1 MSTDPL
7 HPSPRHAVVHARDGF
22 PLAARVYSPP
32 SEARATLL
40 VHSATASPQ
49 GYYARFAAYAAA
61 RGVRTLTYDYR
72 GVGGSRPGSLRALDA
87 RMSDWAELDAAAIA
101 AWVSERWEGPRV
113 ALGHSFGG
121 QLLGLVDEASDVD
134 AVVLVA
140 AQLGFFGHWPAR
152 QQLRLKLMW
161 YGLVPA
167 LTGTVG
173 FFPAWG
179 GRGEELPAGVAREW
193 AKWCRSPG
201 YYLDH
206 VPGARARLASF
217 DRPVLAFSF
226 DDDDFGPRAAVD
238 ALLRQLRAASI
249 DHRHLSPGA
258 LGQKRVGHFGFF
270 RPALEEPLWA
280 DTLRFVES
288 IALARAAAAA

>member
-1 MSTDPL
+1 MSSGPL
-7 HPSPRHAVVHARDGF
+7 HPSPQHAVIHARDGF
-22 PLAARVYSPP
+22 PLAVRVYSPP
-32 SEARATLL
+32 ADARATLL
-40 VHSATASPQ
+40 VHSATAVPQ
-49 GYYARFAAYAAA
+49 GYYARFAAYASA
-61 RGVRTLTYDYR
+61 RGIRTITYDYR
-72 GVGGSRPGSLRALDA
+72 GVGGSRPASLRALDA
-87 RMSDWAELDAAAIA
+87 RMRDWAELDAVAIA
-101 AWVSERWEGPRV
+101 TWVSERWEGPRV

-121 QLLGLVDEASDVD
+121 QLLGLIDEASDVD

-140 AQLGFFGHWPAR
+140 AQLGYLGHWPAR
-152 QQLRLKLMW
+152 ERPRLKLMW

-179 GRGEELPAGVAREW
+179 GLGEELPAGVAREW

-226 DDDDFGPRAAVD
+226 DDDDFGPRPAVD
-238 ALLRQLRAASI
+238 ALLRELEGASI
-249 DHRHLSPGA
+249 DHRHLTPAA

-270 RPALEEPLWA
+270 RPALEDSLWA
-280 DTLRFVES
+280 EVLRFIES
-288 IALARAAAAA
+288 IASARSAAA

>member
-1 MSTDPL
+1 MSSGPL
-7 HPSPRHAVVHARDGF
+7 HPSPQHAVVHAGDGF
-22 PLAARVYSPP
+22 PLAVRVYSPP
-32 SEARATLL
+32 ADARATLL
-40 VHSATASPQ
+40 VHSATAVPQ

-61 RGVRTLTYDYR
+61 RGVRTVTYDYR
-72 GVGGSRPGSLRALDA
+72 GVGGSRPASLRALHA
-87 RMSDWAELDAAAIA
+87 RMRDWAELDAVAIA
-101 AWVSERWEGPRV
+101 TWVSERWEGPRV

-121 QLLGLVDEASDVD
+121 QLLGLIDEASDVD

-140 AQLGFFGHWPAR
+140 AQLGYLGHWPAR
-152 QQLRLKLMW
+152 ERPRLRLMW

-179 GRGEELPAGVAREW
+179 GLGEELPAGVAREW

-226 DDDDFGPRAAVD
+226 DDDDFGPRPAVD
-238 ALLRQLRAASI
+238 ALLRELENAPI
-249 DHRHLSPGA
+249 DHRHLTPAA

-270 RPALEEPLWA
+270 RPALEESLWA
-280 DTLRFVES
+280 EALRFIDS
-288 IALARAAAAA
+288 IASARSAAA